1 MDTLTDETIA
11 RDRRDIMKP
20 RILLLP
26 LTLAALALAACGQ
39 ESEAPAPDTADTR
52 PAAEQAAPAQDP
64 VAESAARE
72 EAQPVLESAGETARQ
87 EAPADDRAMRL
98 AGSGGNKE
106 QSGTRFTEGRHYT
119 RLMPAQPTVTG
130 GEKVEVA
137 EVFWYGCG
145 HCATFDPIIEGWA
158 DDIPADVVFVRI
170 PAVWNRTLQTHA
182 RAFYT
187 AEVLARTSAL
197 KDPEGLHKAFFTEY
211 HGNGNTLAT
220 EGRLKELFARFGV
233 DEESFDKAW
242 SSFEVDQKLRRAADL
257 NRRYGITGVPAIVV
271 NGKYRTG
278 GQEAGGYDTLLEV
291 IDELV
296 AAERT

>member
-1 MDTLTDETIA
+1 MNSRL
-11 RDRRDIMKP
+11 
-20 RILLLP
+20 LLLP
-26 LTLAALALAACGQ
+26 LTLAALTLAACGQ
-39 ESEAPAPDTADTR
+39 ESEAPAPDTADSR
-52 PAAEQAAPAQDP
+52 PTAEETAPAQEEAA
-64 VAESAARE
+64 VAETAVQE
-72 EAQPVLESAGETARQ
+72 EAQPVLESAGETAQ
-87 EAPADDRAMRL
+87 EAPADDRALRL
-98 AGSGGNKE
+98 AGSGGSKE
-106 QSGTRFTEGRHYT
+106 QSETRFTEGRHYT

-130 GEKVEVA
+130 GDRIEVA

-158 DDIPADVVFVRI
+158 EDIPSDVVFVRI

-187 AEVLARTSAL
+187 AEVLARTDAL
-197 KDPEGLHKAFFTEY
+197 EDPEGLHKAFFTEY
-211 HGNGNTLAT
+211 HGNGNTLAS
-220 EGRLKELFARFGV
+220 EGRLKEFFARFGV

-242 SSFEVDQKLRRAADL
+242 NSFEVDQKLRRAADL

-296 AAERT
+296 AVERP

>member
-1 MDTLTDETIA
+1 
-11 RDRRDIMKP
+11 MKP
-20 RILLLP
+20 RLLLLP
-26 LTLAALALAACGQ
+26 LTLAALTLAACGR
-39 ESEAPAPDTADTR
+39 ESEAPAPDMAQDR
-52 PAAEQAAPAQDP
+52 PAAEETAPAAGTA
-64 VAESAARE
+64 VAEAPARE
-72 EAQPVLESAGETARQ
+72 EAQPVSESAGETARD
-87 EAPADDRAMRL
+87 EGPADDRALRL

-106 QSGTRFTEGRHYT
+106 QSETRFTEGRHYS

-130 GEKVEVA
+130 GDKIEVA

-158 DDIPADVVFVRI
+158 EDIPADVVFVRI

-187 AEVLARTSAL
+187 AEVLARTGAL
-197 KDPEGLHKAFFTEY
+197 EDWTALHKAFFTEY
-211 HGNGNTLAT
+211 HGRGNTLAT
-220 EGRLKELFARFGV
+220 EGRLKEFFARFGV

-242 SSFEVDQKLRRAADL
+242 NSFEVDQKLRRAADL

-296 AAERT
+296 AVERP